1 MPKISHSEA
10 ICLGIILDH
19 HADDVLIDTYE
30 RAPGARCV
38 TRQEIRELV
47 FPGIDFRRLR
57 DPLNRIYRKA
67 LENNLWKLFRVRFAH
82 VRIPETGKQVWM
94 APGIRRK
101 SA

>member
-1 MPKISHSEA
+1 MPKISHVEELA
-10 ICLGIILDH
+10 LRVNMDQ
-19 HADDVLIDTYE
+19 HADDVILATYE
-30 RAPGARCV
+30 KAPGACCV

-57 DPLNRIYRKA
+57 RPHSWIFRGA
-67 LENNLWKLFRVRFAH
+67 LSGNLWKLFRAEFVR

-94 APGIRRK
+94 VPGIRRK